1 MLRDELTD
9 LIYRAVR
16 KAQRKGSLPRTEI
29 PEVVMERPRRGE
41 HGDYAASLPL
51 KMIADV
57 NRTLKADEKP
67 TLSPLEVAGR
77 IVHRLEDAPYVGKV
91 EVAPPGF
98 INVTLD
104 PGWLAGQVEGILAGG
119 ERFGTVDRGHGKRM
133 QVEYGSANPTGPMH
147 VGFGRNLVLG
157 DSLAN
162 VLQAV
167 GYDVHREY
175 YVNDSGL
182 QIVRFAESLYVR
194 YCQLLGRDPAP
205 ESGLR
210 SGEIPEGGYQGDYI
224 VDWARQIV
232 ESDGP
237 RFLEE
242 PYDRALQEIQ
252 TKGLEIS
259 MEQIRRDCERMN
271 IHYDNWFSER
281 SLYDPEASPQLGGSV
296 FDRIM
301 SILREG
307 AYLYM
312 SDGAV
317 WFQATALDGDKDEVI
332 IKSDGQP
339 GYFVSD
345 IAYHYNKFRQRGFEW
360 VIDVWGADHQGHAPR
375 MKAMMKALRLDP
387 EQLTL
392 LIYQMV
398 TLVESGEQVR
408 LSKRAGTQV
417 DLREVLDDIGPD
429 ALRFFLLARAADS
442 QMDLDLDLARQQSD
456 ENPVYYVQYGHAR
469 IASILR
475 YAQEQ
480 GHTDEGADVSLLTH
494 PSELALI
501 RKMLELPEVVDMAAE
516 RLEPHFLPHYA
527 QDLASTFHV
536 FYRDCRVVSSEP
548 DDAEL
553 NKARLRLAKAAKLVL
568 ARTLQMMG
576 VSAPERM

>member
-1 MLRDELTD
+1 MLRDELTG
-9 LIYRAVR
+9 LIYKAAR

-29 PEVVMERPRRGE
+29 PEVVMERPRREE
-41 HGDYAASLPL
+41 HGDYATSLPL

-57 NRTLKADEKP
+57 NRALKEAEKP
-67 TLSPLEVAGR
+67 TLSPLDLAAR
-77 IVHRLEDAPYVGKV
+77 IVHRLENAPYLSQV

-104 PGWLAGQVEGILAGG
+104 EGWLAAQVEEILAAG
-119 ERFGTVDRGHGKRM
+119 ERYGSIDRGHGMRM
-133 QVEYGSANPTGPMH
+133 QAEYGSANPTGPMH

-162 VLQAV
+162 VLEAA

-175 YVNDSGL
+175 YVNDGGT
-182 QIVRFAESLYVR
+182 QVTRFAESLYVR

-210 SGEIPEGGYQGDYI
+210 AGEIPEGGYRGDYI

-232 ESDGP
+232 ESEDE

-242 PYDRALQEIQ
+242 GYEQALEEIRV
-252 TKGLEIS
+252 KGLEIS
-259 MEQIRRDCERMN
+259 MAQIRRDCARMN

-281 SLYDPEASPQLGGSV
+281 SLYDAEASPQLGGSV
-296 FDRIM
+296 FDRVM

-307 AYLYM
+307 NHLYM
-312 SDGAV
+312 SEGAV
-317 WFQATALDGDKDEVI
+317 WFQATALGGDKDEVI
-332 IKSDGQP
+332 IKSNGQP

-345 IAYHYNKFRQRGFEW
+345 IAYHYNKFRQRDFEW
-360 VIDVWGADHQGHAPR
+360 VIDVWGADHQGHVPR
-375 MKAMMKALRLDP
+375 MKAMMRALRLDP

-417 DLREVLDDIGPD
+417 DLHEVLDDIGPD

-480 GHTDEGADVSLLTH
+480 GHSDDGADISLLTH
-494 PSELALI
+494 PSELTLI

-527 QDLASTFHV
+527 QDLAAAFHL
-536 FYRDCRVVSSEP
+536 FYRDCRVVSSDP
-548 DDAEL
+548 ADADL
-553 NKARLRLAKAAKLVL
+553 NKARLRLVKAAKLVL
-568 ARTLQMMG
+568 ARTLQLMG
-576 VSAPERM
+576 VTAPEQM

>member
-9 LIYRAVR
+9 LIYKAAR

-29 PEVVMERPRRGE
+29 PEIVMERPRREE
-41 HGDYAASLPL
+41 HGDYATSLPL

-57 NRTLKADEKP
+57 NRALKEAEKP
-67 TLSPLEVAGR
+67 TLSPLELAAR
-77 IVHRLEDAPYVGKV
+77 IVHRLEDTLYIGKV

-98 INVTLD
+98 INLTLD
-104 PGWLAGQVEGILAGG
+104 EGWLATQVEEILATG
-119 ERFGTVDRGHGKRM
+119 EDFGSIDRGHGMRM
-133 QVEYGSANPTGPMH
+133 QTEYGSANPTGPMH

-162 VLQAV
+162 VLEAA

-175 YVNDSGL
+175 YLNDSGT
-182 QIVRFAESLYVR
+182 QMVKFAESLYVR
-194 YCQLLGRDPAP
+194 YCQLLGANPAP
-205 ESGLR
+205 ESGLQA
-210 SGEIPEGGYQGDYI
+210 GEIPEGGYRGRYI
-224 VDWARQIV
+224 VDWAQQIV
-232 ESDGP
+232 ESEGD

-242 PYDRALQEIQ
+242 PYGQVLEEIQ
-252 TKGLEIS
+252 AKGLEIS
-259 MEQIRRDCERMN
+259 IAQIRQDCALMN

-296 FDRIM
+296 FDRVM

-307 AYLYM
+307 NHLYM
-312 SDGAV
+312 SEGAV
-317 WFQATALDGDKDEVI
+317 WFQATALGGDKDEVI
-332 IKSDGQP
+332 IKSDGLP

-345 IAYHYNKFRQRGFEW
+345 IAYHYDKFRQRNFEW

-375 MKAMMKALRLDP
+375 MKAMMQALRLDP
-387 EQLTL
+387 AQLTL

-442 QMDLDLDLARQQSD
+442 QMDLDLHLARQQSD

-475 YAQEQ
+475 YAREQ
-480 GHTDEGADVSLLTH
+480 GHSDEGADVSLLIH
-494 PSELALI
+494 PSELTLI

-527 QDLASTFHV
+527 QDLAATFHL
-536 FYRDCRVVSSEP
+536 FYRDCRVVSSDP
-548 DDAEL
+548 ADTDL

-568 ARTLQMMG
+568 ARTLQLMG
-576 VSAPERM
+576 VSAPEQM

>member
-1 MLRDELTD
+1 MLRDELTG
-9 LIYRAVR
+9 LIYKAAR

-29 PEVVMERPRRGE
+29 PEVVMERPRREE
-41 HGDYAASLPL
+41 HGDYATSLPL

-57 NRTLKADEKP
+57 NRALKEAEKP
-67 TLSPLEVAGR
+67 TLSPLDLAAR
-77 IVHRLEDAPYVGKV
+77 IVHRLEDAPYLSQV

-104 PGWLAGQVEGILAGG
+104 EGWLAAQVEEILAAG
-119 ERFGTVDRGHGKRM
+119 ERYGSIDRGHGMRM
-133 QVEYGSANPTGPMH
+133 QAEYGSANPTGPMH

-162 VLQAV
+162 VLEAA

-175 YVNDSGL
+175 YVNDGGT
-182 QIVRFAESLYVR
+182 QVTRFAESLYVR

-210 SGEIPEGGYQGDYI
+210 AGEIPEGGYRGDYI

-232 ESDGP
+232 ESEDE

-242 PYDRALQEIQ
+242 GYEQALEEIRV
-252 TKGLEIS
+252 KGLEIS
-259 MEQIRRDCERMN
+259 MAQIRRDCARMN

-281 SLYDPEASPQLGGSV
+281 SLYDAEASPQLGGSV
-296 FDRIM
+296 FDRVM

-307 AYLYM
+307 NHLYM
-312 SDGAV
+312 SEGAV
-317 WFQATALDGDKDEVI
+317 WFQATALGGDKDEVI
-332 IKSDGQP
+332 IKSNGQP

-345 IAYHYNKFRQRGFEW
+345 IAYHYNKFRQRDFEW
-360 VIDVWGADHQGHAPR
+360 VIDVWGADHQGHVPR
-375 MKAMMKALRLDP
+375 MKAMMRALRLDP

-417 DLREVLDDIGPD
+417 DLHEVLDDIGPD

-480 GHTDEGADVSLLTH
+480 GHSDDGADISLLTH
-494 PSELALI
+494 PSELTLI

-527 QDLASTFHV
+527 QDLAAAFHL
-536 FYRDCRVVSSEP
+536 FYRDCRVVSSDP
-548 DDAEL
+548 ADADL
-553 NKARLRLAKAAKLVL
+553 NKARLRLVKAAKLVL
-568 ARTLQMMG
+568 ARTLQLMG
-576 VSAPERM
+576 VTAPEQM

>member
-9 LIYRAVR
+9 LIYKATR
-16 KAQRKGSLPRTEI
+16 KAQRKNSLPRTEI
-29 PEVVMERPRRGE
+29 PDVVIERPRREE
-41 HGDYAASLPL
+41 HGDYATSLPL
-51 KMIADV
+51 KMIADI
-57 NRTLKADEKP
+57 NRALKAEEKP

-77 IVHRLEDAPYVGKV
+77 IVHRLEDTPYIGQV

-98 INVTLD
+98 INITLSES
-104 PGWLAGQVEGILAGG
+104 WLATQVQEILAAG
-119 ERFGTVDRGHGKRM
+119 ERYGSIDRGQGRPM

-162 VLQAV
+162 VLQAA
-167 GYDVHREY
+167 GWAVHREY
-175 YVNDSGL
+175 YVNDSGT
-182 QIVRFAESLYVR
+182 QINRFAQSLYVR
-194 YCQLLGRDPAP
+194 YCELLGREPDP
-205 ESGLR
+205 ESGLQA
-210 SGEIPEGGYQGDYI
+210 GEIPEGGYHGDYI

-232 ESDGP
+232 ESEGE

-242 PYDRALQEIQ
+242 PYEQALEGIRE
-252 TKGLEIS
+252 KGLEIS
-259 MEQIRRDCERMN
+259 MGQIRRDCERMN

-281 SLYDPEASPQLGGSV
+281 SLYDPEASPQLGGSI
-296 FDRIM
+296 FDRVM

-307 AYLYM
+307 HHLYM
-312 SDGAV
+312 AEGAV
-317 WFQATALDGDKDEVI
+317 WFNATALEGDKDEVI
-332 IKSDGQP
+332 IKSNGQP

-360 VIDVWGADHQGHAPR
+360 VIDVWGADHQGHVPR

-392 LIYQMV
+392 YIYQMV

-417 DLREVLDDIGPD
+417 DLSEVLDDIGPD

-475 YAQEQ
+475 YAAEE
-480 GHTDEGADVSLLTH
+480 GHSDEGADVALLTH
-494 PSELALI
+494 ASELALI

-527 QDLASTFHV
+527 QDLAATFHV
-536 FYRDCRVVSSEP
+536 FYRDCRVVSSDP
-548 DDAEL
+548 ADAEL
-553 NKARLRLAKAAKLVL
+553 TKARLRLAKAAKLVL
-568 ARTLQMMG
+568 ARTLQLMG
-576 VSAPERM
+576 VGAPERM

>member
-1 MLRDELTD
+1 MLRDELSG
-9 LIYRAVR
+9 LIYKAVR

-29 PEVVMERPRRGE
+29 PQVVMERPRREE
-41 HGDYAASLPL
+41 HGDYATSLPL

-57 NRTLKADEKP
+57 NRTLKEAGKP
-67 TLSPLEVAGR
+67 TLSPLEVAAR
-77 IVHRLEDAPYVGKV
+77 IVHRLDDAAYVGKV

-104 PGWLAGQVEGILAGG
+104 EGWLAAQLEEILAAD
-119 ERFGTVDRGHGKRM
+119 ERYGCVDRGHGVRM

-162 VLQAV
+162 VLEAAD
-167 GYDVHREY
+167 YDVHREY
-175 YVNDSGL
+175 YVNDSGI
-182 QIVRFAESLYVR
+182 QIARFAESLYVR
-194 YCQLLGRDPAP
+194 YCQLLGREPAP

-210 SGEIPEGGYQGDYI
+210 TGEIPEGGYRGDYI

-232 ESDGP
+232 EAEGE

-242 PYDRALQEIQ
+242 PYDQALEEIRE
-252 TKGLEIS
+252 KGLAIS
-259 MEQIRRDCERMN
+259 MAQIRRDCERMN
-271 IHYDNWFSER
+271 IHYDSWFSER

-296 FDRIM
+296 FDRVM

-307 AYLYM
+307 NHLYM
-312 SDGAV
+312 SEGAV
-317 WFQATALDGDKDEVI
+317 WFHATALGGDKDEVI

-345 IAYHYNKFRQRGFEW
+345 IAYHYNKFRQRAFEW

-392 LIYQMV
+392 FIYQMV

-417 DLREVLDDIGPD
+417 DLHEVLDDIGAD

-480 GHTDEGADVSLLTH
+480 GHGDEGADVLLLTH

-501 RKMLELPEVVDMAAE
+501 RKMLELPEVVDTAAE

-527 QDLASTFHV
+527 QDLASTFHL
-536 FYRDCRVVSSEP
+536 FYRDCRVVSSDP
-548 DDAEL
+548 ADVDL
-553 NKARLRLAKAAKLVL
+553 NKARLRLVKAAKLVL
-568 ARTLQMMG
+568 AQTLHLMG
-576 VSAPERM
+576 VSAPEQM

>member
-1 MLRDELTD
+1 MLRDELTS
-9 LIYRAVR
+9 LVYKAAR

-29 PEVVMERPRRGE
+29 PEIVVERPRRAE
-41 HGDYAASLPL
+41 HGDYATSLPL

-57 NRTLKADEKP
+57 NRALKAAEKP
-67 TLSPLEVAGR
+67 TLSPLELAAR
-77 IVHRLEDAPYVGKV
+77 IVHRLEDAPYLGKV

-104 PGWLAGQVEGILAGG
+104 EGWLAGQVEEILAAA
-119 ERFGTVDRGHGKRM
+119 ERYGNIDRGQGMRI
-133 QVEYGSANPTGPMH
+133 QAEYGSANPTGPMH
-147 VGFGRNLVLG
+147 VGFGRNLILG

-162 VLQAV
+162 VLEAA
-167 GYDVHREY
+167 GYDVYREY
-175 YVNDSGL
+175 YVNDSGT

-194 YCQLLGRDPAP
+194 YCQILGVDPAP
-205 ESGLR
+205 ESGLQA
-210 SGEIPEGGYQGDYI
+210 GEIPEGGYRGDYI
-224 VDWARQIV
+224 VDWVRQIV
-232 ESDGP
+232 ESEGN

-242 PYDRALQEIQ
+242 PYDEALEEIRE
-252 TKGLEIS
+252 KGLEIS
-259 MEQIRRDCERMN
+259 MAQIRHDCARMN

-296 FDRIM
+296 FDRVM

-307 AYLYM
+307 NHLYM
-312 SDGAV
+312 SEGAV
-317 WFQATALDGDKDEVI
+317 WFHATALGGDKDEVI
-332 IKSDGQP
+332 IKSDGQT

-345 IAYHYNKFRQRGFEW
+345 IAYHYDKFRQRNFEW

-387 EQLTL
+387 AQLTL

-475 YAQEQ
+475 YAGEQ
-480 GHTDEGADVSLLTH
+480 GHSDEGADVSLLTH
-494 PSELALI
+494 PSELTLI

-527 QDLASTFHV
+527 QDLAAVFHL
-536 FYRDCRVVSSEP
+536 FYRDCRVVSSDP
-548 DDAEL
+548 ADADL
-553 NKARLRLAKAAKLVL
+553 NKARLRLVKAAKLVL
-568 ARTLQMMG
+568 ARTLQLMG
-576 VSAPERM
+576 VSAPEQM

>member
-1 MLRDELTD
+1 MLRNELAD
-9 LIYRAVR
+9 LIYKATR

-29 PEVVMERPRRGE
+29 PEVAMERPRRE
-41 HGDYAASLPL
+41 THGDYASSLPL

-57 NRTLKADEKP
+57 NRALKEGEKSSLTP
-67 TLSPLEVAGR
+67 IEVAGR
-77 IVHRLEDAPYVGKV
+77 IVHRLEDVPYVGKV

-98 INVTLD
+98 INITLD
-104 PGWLAGQVEGILAGG
+104 DAWLAQQVDEILAAGA
-119 ERFGTVDRGHGKRM
+119 EYGTIDRGQGKRM

-147 VGFGRNLVLG
+147 VGFGRNLILG

-162 VLQAV
+162 VLQAA
-167 GYDVHREY
+167 GYQVHREY
-175 YVNDSGL
+175 YVNDSGM
-182 QIVRFAESLYVR
+182 QITRFAESLYVR
-194 YCQLLGRDPAP
+194 YCELLGREPAP
-205 ESGLR
+205 ESGLAA
-210 SGEIPEGGYQGDYI
+210 GEIPEGGYHGDYI

-232 ESDGP
+232 EAEGEQLLEKP
-237 RFLEE
+237 YAQALEE
-242 PYDRALQEIQ
+242 IQE
-252 TKGLEIS
+252 KGLAIS
-259 MEQIRRDCERMN
+259 MAQIRRDCARIN
-271 IHYDNWFSER
+271 IRYDNWFSEC
-281 SLYDPEASPQLGGSV
+281 SLYDPESSPQLGGSV
-296 FDRIM
+296 FDRVM

-307 AYLYM
+307 DHLYM
-312 SDGAV
+312 SEGAV
-317 WFQATALDGDKDEVI
+317 WFNATALGGDKDEVI
-332 IKSDGQP
+332 IKSNGQP

-345 IAYHYNKFRQRGFEW
+345 IAYHYDKFRQRGFEW
-360 VIDVWGADHQGHAPR
+360 VIDVWGADHQGHVPR

-475 YAQEQ
+475 YAAEE
-480 GHTDEGADVSLLTH
+480 GHSDEEADISLLSH

-527 QDLASTFHV
+527 QDLAATFHL
-536 FYRDCRVVSSEP
+536 FYRDCRVVSSDP
-548 DDAEL
+548 ADADL
-553 NKARLRLAKAAKLVL
+553 TKARLRLAKAAKLVL
-568 ARTLQMMG
+568 ARTLELIG
-576 VSAPERM
+576 VSAPEQM

>member
-1 MLRDELTD
+1 MLRDELTE
-9 LIYRAVR
+9 LIRRAAR
-16 KAQRKGSLPRTEI
+16 KAQRKGSLPRTEV
-29 PEVVMERPRRGE
+29 PDVVMERPRREE
-41 HGDYAASLPL
+41 HGDYATSLPL
-51 KMIADV
+51 RMIADV
-57 NRTLKADEKP
+57 NRTLKAAEKP
-67 TLSPLEVAGR
+67 TLSPPEVAAR

-104 PGWLAGQVEGILAGG
+104 QGWLAGQVEEILAAGKSYG
-119 ERFGTVDRGHGKRM
+119 SVDRGKGLRM
-133 QVEYGSANPTGPMH
+133 QVEYGSANPTGPLH

-162 VLQAV
+162 VLEAA

-175 YVNDSGL
+175 YVNDSGV

-205 ESGLR
+205 ESGFR
-210 SGEIPEGGYQGDYI
+210 PAEIPEGGYRGDYI
-224 VDWARQIV
+224 VDWARQII
-232 ESDGP
+232 ESEGQ

-242 PYDRALQEIQ
+242 PYHRALEEIQ
-252 TKGLEIS
+252 AKGLEIS
-259 MEQIRRDCERMN
+259 MAQIRRDCERMN

-301 SILREG
+301 SVLRER

-317 WFQATALDGDKDEVI
+317 WFHATALGGDKDEVI

-375 MKAMMKALRLDP
+375 MKAMMEALRLDP
-387 EQLTL
+387 DQLTL

-417 DLREVLDDIGPD
+417 DLHEVLDDIGPD

-442 QMDLDLDLARQQSD
+442 QMDLDLDLARQQSE

-469 IASILR
+469 IASVLR
-475 YAQEQ
+475 YAEEQ
-480 GHTDEGADVSLLTH
+480 GHSDEGADVSLLTH

-527 QDLASTFHV
+527 QDLASTFHL
-536 FYRDCRVVSSEP
+536 FYRDCRVVSSDP
-548 DDAEL
+548 ADAEL

-568 ARTLQMMG
+568 ERTLRLMG
-576 VSAPERM
+576 VSAPEQM